1 MLRGRHKCLR
11 NGGVH
16 GFVAKGGE
24 GIEEVSVITTSG
36 PGKVSI
42 TLYELI
48 EAVMDEVGP
57 EENDLVTCIVSGLL
71 EKGGMAISVH

>member
-1 MLRGRHKCLR
+1 M
-11 NGGVH
+11 
-16 GFVAKGGE
+16 
-24 GIEEVSVITTSG
+24 EEVSVITTSR